1 MREGKM
7 LANGR
12 YAVYHMIPKEDGVH
26 KHLSSVFAIKNGGF
40 HLLEDYADIFTK
52 YHTQD
57 GDQPSRIL
65 EQRIHNLLNNSSYY
79 KVIPTKEDNIRSPD
93 SRHKMVTP
101 QDINSGRH
109 VFAYHSPHHNGPSQL
124 VYDKGSFHLN
134 GYPLSIAE
142 LKHIKESVEGGTGKV
157 SYPEDMFKAEDNFS
171 AIPEPDDFFDTDY
184 MCPQIGNLHAYR
196 NFVGGEPKGGS
207 HIFLTSDAVK
217 KVLEDDGV
225 KSHNDILIAIA
236 TMLDKAASVPDES
249 GRVFHVGHDSYYV
262 YMPSYEAG
270 LQFLYN
276 LQGLINEMPTIYS
289 KHPYFD
295 IGMSDEL
302 EEAFNAL
309 TQVGEYKEHDGEE
322 GNHVMIHTG
331 NTTRYV
337 SPSDIL

>member
-1 MREGKM
+1 
-7 LANGR
+7 
-12 YAVYHMIPKEDGVH
+12 
-26 KHLSSVFAIKNGGF
+26 
-40 HLLEDYADIFTK
+40 
-52 YHTQD
+52 
-57 GDQPSRIL
+57 
-65 EQRIHNLLNNSSYY
+65 
-79 KVIPTKEDNIRSPD
+79 
-93 SRHKMVTP
+93 
-101 QDINSGRH
+101 
-109 VFAYHSPHHNGPSQL
+109 
-124 VYDKGSFHLN
+124 
-134 GYPLSIAE
+134 
-142 LKHIKESVEGGTGKV
+142 
-157 SYPEDMFKAEDNFS
+157 MFKAEDNFS

-262 YMPSYEAG
+262 YMPSYESG

-309 TQVGEYKEHDGEE
+309 TQVGEYKEHDGQE
-322 GNHVMIHTG
+322 GNHVRIHTG